1 MSSST
6 HAAVAAADSSSPKRA
21 ELAVS
26 AAGGGG
32 GANARA
38 AAAAAAAKPRG
49 SSYDA
54 DELNEIRN
62 LSLGN
67 DEGAAA
73 GAGFKRG
80 RRGSGGR
87 KFEKERVTLLF
98 IF

>member
-32 GANARA
+32 GGANAR
-38 AAAAAAAKPRG
+38 AAAAAAKPRG

-73 GAGFKRG
+73 AGAGFKRG

>member
-38 AAAAAAAKPRG
+38 AAAAAKPRG

-67 DEGAAA
+67 DEGAA

>member
-32 GANARA
+32 GGANAR
-38 AAAAAAAKPRG
+38 AAAAAAKPRG

-67 DEGAAA
+67 DEGAA

>member
-38 AAAAAAAKPRG
+38 AAAAAKPRG

-67 DEGAAA
+67 DEAAA

>member
-32 GANARA
+32 GANAR
-38 AAAAAAAKPRG
+38 AAAAKPRG

>member
-26 AAGGGG
+26 AAGGG
-32 GANARA
+32 ANAR
-38 AAAAAAAKPRG
+38 AAAAAKPRG